1 MLTPSALRF
10 LAFLPGHVGDPLHL
24 GCDAAK
30 TVADLTESIAR
41 HDPDLGPLRN
51 VAGCLLWTSM
61 RPVDIPILV
70 SADGRSCSVGWIFD
84 DTRRASSSGRWGGF
98 VTLAQDPQGRWSAY
112 RSADGVMTA
121 CAISIRTGVIVASH
135 VPAWLLN
142 AVGIV
147 PEIDWNVIAAV
158 LGNPTITGHQ
168 SALRGVV
175 MIPPGCRLDVD
186 VSDGEVADTHSARH
200 LRLKTT
206 WDPCETARA
215 ACAMPVA
222 VAEERLREAV
232 DEVASAWGGVS
243 DHMLLELSGGL
254 DSSILAGTLGNLVPD
269 RRITLVNASTIQ
281 AGGDERRY
289 ARDVAELCKR
299 QLVEI
304 DADRRVLDVGGLCD
318 LVHPCEPILYGL
330 DAGHDMQVTAHAHAV
345 GADAI
350 FTGQG
355 GDAIFYQMPDLTIA
369 VDAFRLWGWRAV
381 FSTHTRDITRR
392 AQRSVWSAWSLML
405 ADRFGRASP
414 SERFP
419 SPMATPAAA
428 EHAGTYVH
436 PWLTGLRGLPPAK
449 ARQVEAIAHSQIF
462 YGPTL
467 RAQSTLFVHPF
478 LSKPVVEACLSI
490 PIPILTGGRGD
501 RQRARAA
508 FADRLPTSVAQR
520 HSKGEAAS
528 HYSLA
533 VTNAVTDLRSLLLE
547 GRLVAHGLLD
557 RTALDKALNANTLL
571 WNDVARPLM
580 LYASIEAWI
589 RYWERA

>member
-10 LAFLPGHVGDPLHL
+10 LAFLPDHAGNPLHF
-24 GCDAAK
+24 GSDVAK
-30 TVADLTESIAR
+30 VVTDLTESITR

-51 VAGCLLWTSM
+51 VAGCLLWTAV
-61 RPVDIPILV
+61 RPVDVPILV
-70 SADGRSCSVGWIFD
+70 SADGRSCSVGWSFD
-84 DTRRASSSGRWGGF
+84 DTRRASSVGRWGGF
-98 VTLAQDPQGRWSAY
+98 VTIARDPQGRWSVY

-121 CAISIRTGVIVASH
+121 CAIRIRGGLIVASQM
-135 VPAWLLN
+135 PAWLLK
-142 AVGIV
+142 AIGIV
-147 PEIDWNVIAAV
+147 PDIDWNVIAAV
-158 LGNPTITGHQ
+158 LGDPTITGHQ

-175 MIPPGCRLDVD
+175 MIPPGCRMDGD
-186 VSDGEVADTHSARH
+186 VSGGDVVGAHAARH
-200 LRLKTT
+200 LRIKTI
-206 WDPCETARA
+206 WDPCAIARKA
-215 ACAMPVA
+215 RAMPVA
-222 VAEERLREAV
+222 VAEETLRGAV
-232 DEVASAWGGVS
+232 DEAVGAWGSVA

-254 DSSILAGTLGNLVPD
+254 DSSILAGTLGTLLPD

-289 ARDVAELCKR
+289 ARDVAKLCKR

-304 DADRRVLDVGGLCD
+304 DADRRVLDVAELRD
-318 LVHPCEPILYGL
+318 LAHPSEPILYGL
-330 DAGHDMQVTAHAHAV
+330 DAGHDMQMTAHAHAV

-369 VDAFRLWGWRAV
+369 VDAFKLWGWRAV
-381 FSTHTRDITRR
+381 FSTRTRDITRR
-392 AQRSVWSAWSLML
+392 AQRSIWSAWASML
-405 ADRFGRASP
+405 ADQFGRSSS

-428 EHAGTYVH
+428 EQAGTYIH
-436 PWLTGLRGLPPAK
+436 PWLTGLKDLPPAK

-467 RAQSTLFVHPF
+467 RAQSTLFVHPL
-478 LSKPVVEACLSI
+478 LSQPVVEACLSI

-533 VTNAVTDLRSLLLE
+533 VMNAVADLRSLLLD
-547 GRLVAHGLLD
+547 GRLVAQGLLD
-557 RTALDKALNANTLL
+557 RDALHAALNADTLL
-571 WNDVARPLM
+571 WKDVARPLM